1 MKTKVKNGSKPQA
14 AEELINQVA
23 QMPKKLLEKHNIQL
37 PVQTASVGPTA
48 TTSVPTASVGTK
60 NVGPVPTDSV
70 GKPKLMRAR
79 TAGYYETG
87 MALNIT
93 HGIQV
98 VDYLITYGTEYN
110 PSNPAIAVASLQ
122 TMNTTGQEL
131 LNKAR
136 EKMQEKKLTTQARQD
151 VYGDLK
157 PLATRILNELEAS
170 GAPQATIDNARHYV
184 RKIRGQR
191 IIKIDPDS
199 TANHV
204 SASQTSFTEQ
214 IQHFTDL
221 INVLTPCTQYQPN
234 IPELQLTALV
244 AKRDAM
250 QATNNAVSTAQAV
263 WSTSRVERNQFFNQP
278 VTGYVDT
285 FLAVKRAVKAI
296 FGANSPQYEQLGD
309 LSFKRIRK

>member
-1 MKTKVKNGSKPQA
+1 MKTQVKNGSKPQA
-14 AEELINQVA
+14 ADELINQVA

-37 PVQTASVGPTA
+37 PKTASA
-48 TTSVPTASVGTK
+48 AKQTK
-60 NVGPVPTDSV
+60 LT
-70 GKPKLMRAR
+70 RAR
-79 TAGYYETG
+79 TATYYETG

-98 VDYLITYGTEYN
+98 VDYLITYGTDYN
-110 PSNPAIAVASLQ
+110 PSNPALAILNLQ

-131 LNKAR
+131 LDNAR
-136 EKMQEKKLTTQARQD
+136 AKMQDKKGTIQARQD

-214 IQHFTDL
+214 VQHFTDL
-221 INVLTPCTQYQPN
+221 INVLTPCAEYQPN

-250 QATNNAVSTAQAV
+250 KATNNAVSTAQAV
-263 WSTSRVERNQFFNQP
+263 WSTSRVERNKFFNEP

-296 FGANSPQYEQLGD
+296 FGASSPQYQQIGS
-309 LSFKRIRK
+309 LSFNRIRK

>member
-1 MKTKVKNGSKPQA
+1 MSTKLKNGSKSHTA
-14 AEELINQVA
+14 DELINQVA
-23 QMPKKLLEKHNIQL
+23 QLPKQLLEKHNIQL
-37 PVQTASVGPTA
+37 QAPTA
-48 TTSVPTASVGTK
+48 K
-60 NVGPVPTDSV
+60 VPTDSV
-70 GKPKLMRAR
+70 GKEPKLKRAR

-98 VDYLITYGTEYN
+98 VDYLITYGTDYN

-122 TMNTTGQEL
+122 TMNDKGQDL
-131 LNKAR
+131 LDNAR
-136 EKMQEKKLTTQARQD
+136 AKMQEKKGTTQARQD

-184 RKIRGQR
+184 RKIRGTR

-250 QATNNAVSTAQAV
+250 KTTNNAVSTTQAV
-263 WSTSRVERNQFFNQP
+263 WSTARVERNKFFNEP

-285 FLAVKRAVKAI
+285 FQAVKRAVKAI
-296 FGANSPQYEQLGD
+296 FGANSPQYHQFRG
-309 LSFKRIRK
+309 LSFRRIKE